1 MFDWNDALQR
11 FVNVRDCQ
19 SSEAVVGGGAVRS
32 ARITATAALAA
43 GALTLA
49 GCSALQD
56 SDGPS
61 AARTWEAPVGGQPPA
76 VDPKLP
82 GQGESGGPPAAP
94 TLPPSGQ
101 PPPGGQR
108 DPYVVAD
115 KLDVPWS
122 VAPLPDG
129 TAYVGE
135 RETGRILHVQ
145 KQYAP
150 AEPVYTI
157 PGIDTTGDGGLLGLA
172 LSPSYAEDGQIFAY
186 ITTKTDNR
194 VIRFSTDG
202 SSKPIVTGIPNGTA
216 NNGGQLAFGSD
227 GMLYIGT
234 GDAGDTAGSSD
245 SEGLSGKILR
255 VTIYGDPAPGNPTAG
270 SPIYASGFRDVT
282 GLCFDEQQLIAT
294 DTGAHMDELDVVQ
307 KGKFYGWPGA
317 EGPSR
322 DPSAIDPVL
331 TWKAGGAA
339 PGACTTV
346 ESGLFVTLLDGKR
359 VESFLLGAKAKLL
372 NTKGQR
378 FLTKTYGRLRGVA
391 VAPDGALWITTSNRD
406 GHGTPEKVD
415 DRVIR
420 IMPPQGST
428 EPPV

>member
-1 MFDWNDALQR
+1 MRTAR
-11 FVNVRDCQ
+11 TT
-19 SSEAVVGGGAVRS
+19 VV
-32 ARITATAALAA
+32 AALAV
-43 GALTLA
+43 GALALA
-49 GCSALQD
+49 GCTALQD

-61 AARTWEAPVGGQPPA
+61 AARTWSDQIEGQPPA

-82 GQGESGGPPAAP
+82 GQGEGGPTPAP

-108 DPYVVAD
+108 DPYIVAD
-115 KLDVPWS
+115 KLNVPWS

-135 RETGRILHVQ
+135 RETGRVLHVQ
-145 KQYAP
+145 QQYAP
-150 AEPVYTI
+150 AEEVYTI
-157 PGIDTTGDGGLLGLA
+157 PGVDTSGDGGLLGLA
-172 LSPSYAEDGQIFAY
+172 LSPSFSEDSQIFAY

-202 SSKPIVTGIPNGTA
+202 SSTAIVTGIPKGEV
-216 NNGGQLAFGSD
+216 NNGGQLAFGPD
-227 GMLYIGT
+227 GTLYIGT
-234 GDAGDTAGSSD
+234 GDAGDRSAASNAT
-245 SEGLSGKILR
+245 GLAGKILR
-255 VTIYGDPAPGNPTAG
+255 TTIYGDPAPGNPTKG
-270 SPIYASGFRDVT
+270 SPIFASGFRDVT
-282 GLCFDEQQLIAT
+282 GLCFDEKQLIAT
-294 DTGAHMDELDVVQ
+294 DAGSTTDELDVVQ

-322 DPSAIDPVL
+322 DPSAIDPML

-339 PGACTTV
+339 PGGCATA

-359 VESFLLGAKAKLL
+359 VETYLLGAKAKLL
-372 NTKGQR
+372 NPKAQR
-378 FLTKTYGRLRGVA
+378 FLSNTYGRLRGVA
-391 VAPDGALWITTSNRD
+391 IAPDGALWLTTSNRD
-406 GHGTPEKVD
+406 GHGTPKKVD